1 MHKICFSLHY
11 NGDYSYLFVN
21 GEEIIKFKAKDSE
34 ILSYRLCLGSISKDF
49 SAEKTTKTG
58 LTAYAYGF
66 SIVYWDISADKVLDI
81 HKYLMEKK
89 NII

>member
-1 MHKICFSLHY
+1 M
-11 NGDYSYLFVN
+11 YLFVN
-21 GEEIIKFKAKDSE
+21 GEEIIKFKAKDSA

-49 SAEKTTKTG
+49 SAEAG
-58 LTAYAYGF
+58 LTAYVYGF
-66 SIVYWDISADKVLDI
+66 SVVYWDISADKVLDI